1 MENFLKGIVAGF
13 IVAVPLGPV
22 AVLCF
27 QRVLTGRLLVGA
39 ATVLGAA
46 AADAFYGLLAALGLG
61 AITELLRVH
70 HRFFHVFGGLLII
83 GLGIVILRAHTS
95 PGRNGSAARSGPARA
110 FLSAMALMLANP
122 TVIVS
127 LVAVLAALGAGA
139 GHSSL
144 GSVWIAGGVFIG
156 SSSWWIVY
164 RLIAL
169 RIGPTP
175 REGTL
180 RSIDRFS
187 GTLICAFGAW
197 ELFSAL
203 ILRR

>member
-22 AVLCF
+22 AILCF
-27 QRVLTGRLLVGA
+27 QRVLTGRALVGL

-46 AADAFYGLLAALGLG
+46 AADAVYGLLAALGLG
-61 AITELLRVH
+61 AITDLLRVH
-70 HRFFHVFGGLLII
+70 HRFFQLLGGLLVI
-83 GLGIVILRAHTS
+83 GLGIVILRSHAS
-95 PGRNGSAARSGPARA
+95 PERNGAPARSGLARA
-110 FLSAMALMLANP
+110 FLSTMALMLANP
-122 TVIVS
+122 TVIIS
-127 LVAVLAALGAGA
+127 LVAVIAALGAGHDHA
-139 GHSSL
+139 PL
-144 GSVWIAGGVFIG
+144 AAVWIACGVFLG
-156 SSSWWIVY
+156 SAAWWVVY

-180 RSIDRFS
+180 RSIDRVS
-187 GTLICAFGAW
+187 GALICAFGAW

-203 ILRR
+203 VPGR